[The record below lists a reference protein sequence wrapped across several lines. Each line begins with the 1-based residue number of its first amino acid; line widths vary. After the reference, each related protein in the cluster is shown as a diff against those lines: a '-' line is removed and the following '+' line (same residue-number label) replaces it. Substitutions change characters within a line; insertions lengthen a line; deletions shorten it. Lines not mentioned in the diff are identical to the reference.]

1 MRRLLS
7 LIFVGLVLCLFG
19 FASSGLAM
27 DEPVAANSGTVKPL
41 IKCSTC
47 GVEFTSQAGLEEH
60 LKAYPEHKAVTV
72 EATKPLIKCATCGV
86 EFTSSAGVEAHVK
99 AHPDHKAII
108 KCATCGVE
116 FTSGAAYE
124 QHMKTEHPEL

>member
-7 LIFVGLVLCLFG
+7 LVMAGLVLCLFS

-27 DEPVAANSGTVKPL
+27 DEPVSSNSGTVKSL

-47 GVEFTSQAGLEEH
+47 GVEFTSRAGLEEH
-60 LKAYPEHKAVTV
+60 LKTNPEHKAVTA

-86 EFTSSAGVEAHVK
+86 EFTSTAGVEAHIK

-108 KCATCGVE
+108 KCSTCGTE

-124 QHMKTEHPEL
+124 QHMKTYHPEL